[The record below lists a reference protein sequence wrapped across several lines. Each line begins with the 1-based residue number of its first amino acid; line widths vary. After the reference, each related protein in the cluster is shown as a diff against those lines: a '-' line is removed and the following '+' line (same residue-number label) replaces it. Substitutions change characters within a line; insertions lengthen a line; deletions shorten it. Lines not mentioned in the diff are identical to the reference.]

1 MSLVQIHVFCYRH
14 AYNNSNAFN
23 GTFIYCI
30 FVLISC
36 IGGGRITLVLARVA
50 INIWKYEHFYLTLA
64 FILPVAS

>member
-50 INIWKYEHFYLTLA
+50 RIYIKH
-64 FILPVAS
+64 